1 MSTTLRGL
9 LKLTDGQRIAKFYA
23 DRFGGSAGNVVA
35 AFGALRD
42 GLDIG
47 PWDNVPVTAEVLM
60 EMAHADRMPSV
71 AEAMTCAEVFAGMM
85 DAQG

>member
-1 MSTTLRGL
+1 M
-9 LKLTDGQRIAKFYA
+9 
-23 DRFGGSAGNVVA
+23 
-35 AFGALRD
+35 RD

-60 EMAHADRMPSV
+60 EMAQADRMPSV
-71 AEAMTCAEVFAGMM
+71 AEAQTCAEVFAEMM